1 MSHGRSQL
9 IQRLF
14 AEARALNAGELNGW
28 LQERCGA
35 DLALQEEILGL
46 LAGAT
51 EGSAVFDQ
59 RIDRAIA
66 GTWADVEDLEPGRLI
81 GRYRVL
87 RTLGRGGMGAVYL
100 AERADE
106 QFQQQVAV
114 KLIGGRVPGGA
125 LARRFRAERQI
136 LANLNHPNIARLL
149 DGGAGEDGVPYLAME
164 YIDGIRLDRYCD
176 EHALDVR
183 QRLQLFQRVCAA
195 VQYAHQH
202 LVVHRDIKPSNI
214 LVTAEGHPKLLDFG
228 IAKLLDAEQTG
239 EVDDLTRIHERIWT
253 PGYASP
259 EQMRGERIGTVSDV
273 YSLGV
278 LLYYLLTGMQP
289 YALSGRKPEEFVR
302 LVETMDPSRPSAA
315 VDKSLSGS
323 RTLARTLSGDLDNIV
338 LRAMHREPERR
349 YASAAALA
357 EDVQRYLDDLPVEAR
372 PDAWSYRIGKF
383 ARRNAV
389 ALTATSVVVVSIVAL
404 VAFYTVRL
412 TAERDVAER
421 ERAVSAAVSQFMRDV
436 FRVAS
441 PSAARG
447 NSVTV
452 REVLDAAVRR
462 IDTDLHTE
470 PRLRTQL
477 LVSMG
482 QAYNGLGLWDQASQ
496 LLERAVEQERKS
508 FGDSHIELAEALTA
522 LATANHNSNRFD
534 IGLQQYL
541 EALKIREAL
550 GRMRDA
556 DAAGLLN
563 SIAGSLRAQQH
574 FDQSLEYSKRA
585 EAIARAL
592 DPPRPRVLGQALQG
606 YAMTYLLTGEHA
618 RAERLARDS
627 LALLRDA
634 VNDDYDAY
642 ATSIYALAE
651 SLRRQY
657 KLEESARLQRELL
670 DAQIDRLGADATLV
684 ARTWNNLSH
693 VMRAS
698 GRYDEARDALLH
710 SIEIYAKDPRE
721 NAFDLAVSYHN
732 LGGLENEARKP
743 SEALPWLQRALEI
756 RQQIHGPRSAQL
768 VSTLLEMSA
777 ARRGLNDIQGATTT
791 FAQAESLARET
802 IPPTDKR
809 NAQVSLEGARLALA
823 RKDPAAAVTAARA
836 ALARIDEQ
844 DPGRM
849 ATIQCVLAEAL
860 AATGKVGEARELLTK
875 ALQTRRR
882 IMPPEHWM
890 VGETEKNLQRL
901 PGN

>member
-1 MSHGRSQL
+1 MSQARSQL

-14 AEARALNAGELNGW
+14 EEARALNAGELNGW
-28 LQERCGA
+28 LQERCGD

-59 RIDRAIA
+59 RIDRALA

-114 KLIGGRVPGGA
+114 KLIGGRVAGGA

-164 YIDGIRLDRYCD
+164 YIDGTRLDRYCD
-176 EHALDVR
+176 EHGLDVR
-183 QRLQLFQRVCAA
+183 QRLQLFQQVCAA

-202 LVVHRDIKPSNI
+202 LIVHRDIKPSNI

-289 YALSGRKPEEFVR
+289 YALSGRKPEEFVQ

-315 VDKSLSGS
+315 VHKSLSGS
-323 RTLARTLSGDLDNIV
+323 RTLARALAGDLDNIV

-349 YASAAALA
+349 YPSAAALA

-447 NSVTV
+447 NTVTV
-452 REVLDAAVRR
+452 REVLDAAVKR

-470 PRLRTQL
+470 PRL
-477 LVSMG
+477 
-482 QAYNGLGLWDQASQ
+482 
-496 LLERAVEQERKS
+496 
-508 FGDSHIELAEALTA
+508 
-522 LATANHNSNRFD
+522 
-534 IGLQQYL
+534 
-541 EALKIREAL
+541 
-550 GRMRDA
+550 
-556 DAAGLLN
+556 
-563 SIAGSLRAQQH
+563 
-574 FDQSLEYSKRA
+574 
-585 EAIARAL
+585 
-592 DPPRPRVLGQALQG
+592 
-606 YAMTYLLTGEHA
+606 
-618 RAERLARDS
+618 
-627 LALLRDA
+627 
-634 VNDDYDAY
+634 
-642 ATSIYALAE
+642 
-651 SLRRQY
+651 
-657 KLEESARLQRELL
+657 
-670 DAQIDRLGADATLV
+670 
-684 ARTWNNLSH
+684 
-693 VMRAS
+693 
-698 GRYDEARDALLH
+698 
-710 SIEIYAKDPRE
+710 
-721 NAFDLAVSYHN
+721 
-732 LGGLENEARKP
+732 
-743 SEALPWLQRALEI
+743 
-756 RQQIHGPRSAQL
+756 
-768 VSTLLEMSA
+768 
-777 ARRGLNDIQGATTT
+777 
-791 FAQAESLARET
+791 
-802 IPPTDKR
+802 
-809 NAQVSLEGARLALA
+809 
-823 RKDPAAAVTAARA
+823 
-836 ALARIDEQ
+836 
-844 DPGRM
+844 
-849 ATIQCVLAEAL
+849 
-860 AATGKVGEARELLTK
+860 
-875 ALQTRRR
+875 
-882 IMPPEHWM
+882 
-890 VGETEKNLQRL
+890 
-901 PGN
+901 